1 MKINNPLRT
10 VFLGISTAF
19 LVSACS
25 TSSAPKESGFLQDY
39 SRLQQEST
47 PDGGTR
53 LVYVNPAFTPA
64 NYKAVWLDSIM
75 YYPEPQP
82 TEDVS
87 METLT
92 QIRNAIDQS
101 LRHKIGQQ
109 VRLVDRAGPG
119 VAHIRIAITAVGA
132 ERQALKA
139 YQYIPVALVLTGA
152 KAALEGGMPRDA
164 SIAIETHV
172 TDSMSGQ
179 LLYAAVR
186 GGTGERI
193 TDAAQG
199 KGGVQLSN
207 LQPLIDQW
215 STGAASQVRK
225 YVKGK

>member
-1 MKINNPLRT
+1 MNVNNPLRT
-10 VFLGISTAF
+10 ICLGISTAF
-19 LVSACS
+19 LLSACS
-25 TSSAPKESGFLQDY
+25 TPSPPKGSGFLQDY
-39 SRLQQEST
+39 GRLHQEAT

-53 LVYVNPAFTPA
+53 QVYVNPVFTPE
-64 NYKAVWLDSIM
+64 NYKAVWLDSIT
-75 YYPEPQP
+75 YYPEPRP
-82 TEDVS
+82 SEDVS

-92 QIRNAIDQS
+92 QIRNALDQS

-119 VAHIRIAITAVGA
+119 VAHVRIAITAIGA
-132 ERQALKA
+132 ERQALSA

-152 KAALEGGMPRDA
+152 KAAMEGGLPRDA

-172 TDSMSGQ
+172 TDSRSGE

-186 GGTGERI
+186 GGTGERVRN
-193 TDAAQG
+193 AAQG

-215 STGAASQVRK
+215 TTGAANEVRK

>member
-1 MKINNPLRT
+1 
-10 VFLGISTAF
+10 
-19 LVSACS
+19 
-25 TSSAPKESGFLQDY
+25 
-39 SRLQQEST
+39 
-47 PDGGTR
+47 
-53 LVYVNPAFTPA
+53 
-64 NYKAVWLDSIM
+64 VWLDSIA
-75 YYPEPQP
+75 YYPEPKP

-92 QIRNAIDQS
+92 QIRNAMDQS

-186 GGTGERI
+186 GGTGERVK
-193 TDAAQG
+193 DATQG
-199 KGGVQLSN
+199 QGGVQLSN

>member
-1 MKINNPLRT
+1 MKINNPLRM
-10 VFLGISTAF
+10 VFVGATTAF

-25 TSSAPKESGFLQDY
+25 TSSAPQGSGFLQDY
-39 SRLQQEST
+39 GRLQQQST

-53 LVYVNPAFTPA
+53 KVYVNPAFTPE
-64 NYKAVWLDSIM
+64 NYKAVWLESITF
-75 YYPEPQP
+75 YPEPQP

-101 LRHKIGQQ
+101 LRQKIGQQ
-109 VRLVDRAGPG
+109 VELVDRAGPG
-119 VAHIRIAITAVGA
+119 VARVRMAITAVGA

-139 YQYIPVALVLTGA
+139 YQYIPIALVLTGA
-152 KAALEGGMPRDA
+152 KAAMEGGLPRDA
-164 SIAIETHV
+164 SIAIETQV

-193 TDAAQG
+193 TDASQG
-199 KGGVQLSN
+199 DGGVQLSD

-215 STGAASQVRK
+215 STDAASQVRQ